1 MSELDKLITECRQI
15 IQMLWRNKKYF
26 DNLLP
31 ESIDM
36 RIIQELDFRVLKLEP
51 LLTEFSEKQ
60 NEVEKYPEINLEEQE
75 QERVSFES
83 LYYSLIGD
91 MKYCIA
97 NFISSAELQVKSPDR
112 TDMRQNGT
120 AMEPQRAV
128 QLPALKLPQFNGH
141 YDGWLEFKDGFNA
154 LVHDNITN

>member
-75 QERVSFES
+75 QER
-83 LYYSLIGD
+83 
-91 MKYCIA
+91 C
-97 NFISSAELQVKSPDR
+97 
-112 TDMRQNGT
+112 
-120 AMEPQRAV
+120 
-128 QLPALKLPQFNGH
+128 
-141 YDGWLEFKDGFNA
+141 
-154 LVHDNITN
+154 